1 MVFVYIKNLLKRF
14 GLWLKFKLRA
24 NDPKVQKEKK
34 KVEKMEKWFKHHSL
48 WGKLCLYATGM
59 NDLKIRNY
67 HPERA

>member
-34 KVEKMEKWFKHHSL
+34 KVE
-48 WGKLCLYATGM
+48 YV
-59 NDLKIRNY
+59 
-67 HPERA
+67 